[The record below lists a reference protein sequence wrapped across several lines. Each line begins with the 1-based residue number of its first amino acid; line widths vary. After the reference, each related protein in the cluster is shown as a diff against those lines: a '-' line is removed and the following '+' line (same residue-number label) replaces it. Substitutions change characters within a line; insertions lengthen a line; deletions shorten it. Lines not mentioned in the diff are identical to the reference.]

1 MEQLESLLKK
11 GWGYDNFHPLQKEA
25 IEAALNGND
34 VMILLPTGGGKSL
47 CYQFPALL
55 NQKLVVVISPLIA
68 LMDDQ
73 VQSAQQAGINA
84 EALHSQL
91 NDKHRKKVYAKL
103 KNNELNLLYLSPERL
118 SIGDIITPELEIQ
131 LIAIDEA
138 HCISQW
144 GHDFRPEYR
153 QLGETVSKFPHIPR
167 MALTATATPQVQ
179 TDILSQLHLREPKVL
194 TGYVDRPNLTYRS
207 LPRDKLQQQLH
218 SLVGKHPNEGGIIY
232 AQTRKNVENI
242 ANKLK
247 AQGIKCGAYHAGL
260 PASTRTQVQ
269 EDFINENIDVVVATL
284 AFGMGIDRSN
294 VRYVIHANLPK
305 SIEHYQQE
313 AGRAG
318 RDGLPAACYLLH
330 HYSDIVMHRHLAK
343 SSYPLSTQRK
353 RQLEQQLKSISRYA
367 WAPICRHEILVTHFG
382 QNWPP
387 EHADS
392 NEDGCGAC
400 DVCLGETKELPQAE
414 ALIIA
419 QKIIS
424 AVFRSGSQFGAGHVI
439 DILKGKET
447 AKIKQYGHQQLSVF
461 SLMKDLPETAL
472 RTWMDQLILQKF
484 LEMDESSGY
493 PILKTTSKGIDL
505 CKHGGPI
512 RLSEM
517 DLSTP
522 KAKSNKKGRK
532 GDINWDGVDQELF
545 QELRQLRKELAEES
559 GQPPYIIFSDE
570 SLRAMATSKPQNR
583 HEFLEIKGVGEKKM
597 ALYGMTFMDCIK
609 QFKPN

>member
-1 MEQLESLLKK
+1 M
-11 GWGYDNFHPLQKEA
+11 
-25 IEAALNGND
+25 
-34 VMILLPTGGGKSL
+34 VLLPTGGGKSL
-47 CYQFPALL
+47 CYQLPALL
-55 NQKLVVVISPLIA
+55 KQRLVVVISPLIS

-73 VQSAQQAGINA
+73 VQSAQQAGIRA

-91 NDKHRKKVYAKL
+91 NENHRRKVYAKL
-103 KNNELNLLYLSPERL
+103 KNLELDLLYLSPERL
-118 SIGDIITPELEIQ
+118 SIGDIITPELDIQ

-153 QLGETVSKFPHIPR
+153 QLGEIVSSFPHIPR

-179 TDILSQLHLREPKVL
+179 TDILSQLNLRDPKIL
-194 TGYVDRPNLTYRS
+194 TGYVDRPNLIYRS
-207 LPRDKLQQQLH
+207 IPRDKLQQQLL
-218 SLVGKHPNEGGIIY
+218 SLVSKHPNESGIVY
-232 AQTRKNVENI
+232 AQTRKNVESI
-242 ANKLK
+242 AKKLK
-247 AQGIKCGAYHAGL
+247 EKGVKCEAYHAGL
-260 PASTRTQVQ
+260 PASIRTQVQ
-269 EDFINENIDVVVATL
+269 DNFINENLDVVVATL

-318 RDGLPAACYLLH
+318 RDGLPASCYLLH
-330 HYSDIVMHRHLAK
+330 HYSDIVTHRHLAQ
-343 SSYPLSTQRK
+343 SSYPLGEQRK
-353 RQLEQQLKSISRYA
+353 RQLEKQLKSISRYA

-387 EHADS
+387 PDDPSKSE
-392 NEDGCGAC
+392 GCGAC
-400 DVCLGETKELPQAE
+400 DVCLGETKELPQEE

-424 AVFRSGSQFGAGHVI
+424 AVYRSGSQFGAGHVI
-439 DILKGKET
+439 DILKGKENT
-447 AKIKQYGHQQLSVF
+447 KVQQYGHHQLSVF
-461 SLMKDLPETAL
+461 AIMKDTPEVAL

-484 LEMDESSGY
+484 LEMDDSTGY
-493 PILKTTSKGIDL
+493 PIIKTTTKGIDL
-505 CKHGGPI
+505 CKQGGPL

-517 DLSTP
+517 DLTQVKSSSRKSP
-522 KAKSNKKGRK
+522 KS
-532 GDINWDGVDQELF
+532 DVDWEGVDQSLF
-545 QELRQLRKELAEES
+545 QELRSLRKQLAEES

-570 SLRAMATSKPQNR
+570 SLRAMARSKPQNR
-583 HEFLEIKGVGEKKM
+583 LEFLQVKGVGEKKM

-609 QFKPN
+609 QFSNN

>member
-1 MEQLESLLKK
+1 M
-11 GWGYDNFHPLQKEA
+11 
-25 IEAALNGND
+25 
-34 VMILLPTGGGKSL
+34 VLLPTGGGKSL
-47 CYQFPALL
+47 CYQLPALL
-55 NQKLVVVISPLIA
+55 KQELVIVISPLIA

-73 VQSAQQAGINA
+73 VQSAQQAGIQA

-91 NDKHRKKVYAKL
+91 KDQHRKRVYAKL

-118 SIGDIITPELEIQ
+118 SIGDIITPDLKIQ

-153 QLGETVSKFPHIPR
+153 QLGEIVSSFPNIPR

-179 TDILSQLHLREPKVL
+179 SDILAQLNLREPKVF
-194 TGYVDRPNLTYRS
+194 TGYIDRPNLTYRS
-207 LPRDKLQQQLH
+207 LPRDKLQQQLF
-218 SLVGKHPNEGGIIY
+218 SLVSKHPNEGGIIY

-242 ANKLK
+242 AKKLK
-247 AQGIKCGAYHAGL
+247 EQGVKCGAYHAGL
-260 PASTRTQVQ
+260 PASTRVQVQ
-269 EDFINENIDVVVATL
+269 ADFINENLDVVVATL

-318 RDGLPAACYLLH
+318 RDGLPASCYLLH
-330 HYSDIVMHRHLAK
+330 HYSDIVTHRHLAQ
-343 SSYPLSTQRK
+343 SSYPLGPQRK

-382 QNWPP
+382 QDWPP
-387 EHADS
+387 EKYNS
-392 NEDGCGAC
+392 QNQSCEAC
-400 DVCLGETKELPQAE
+400 DVCLGETKELPQEE
-414 ALIIA
+414 ALLIA

-439 DILKGKET
+439 DILKGKT
-447 AKIKQYGHQQLSVF
+447 SPKVKQYGHQQLSVF
-461 SLMKDLPETAL
+461 SLMKDTPETAL
-472 RTWMDQLILQKF
+472 RTWIDQLILQKF

-493 PILKTTSKGIDL
+493 PILKTTEKGIEL
-505 CKHGGPI
+505 CKQGGHL

-517 DLSTP
+517 DMTQVKSSSSRKSS
-522 KAKSNKKGRK
+522 KA
-532 GDINWDGVDQELF
+532 DIDWEGVDQDLF
-545 QELRQLRKELAEES
+545 QKLRDLRKQLAEES

-570 SLRAMATSKPQNR
+570 SLRAMARSKPQNR
-583 HEFLEIKGVGEKKM
+583 TAFLRVKGVGEKKM

-609 QFKPN
+609 THITQQ